1 MADPMR
7 IRAVLNGDK
16 VEVKVLIR
24 HDMET
29 GLRKDP
35 AGEFIPP
42 HFIKTLTAK
51 YEEKLV
57 LDSVMGISVSKDPFL
72 SFKFKGGEKGG
83 KLSVTW
89 IDNLGDTRT
98 DFAVIS

>member
-7 IRAVLNGDK
+7 IRAVLSGDK
-16 VEVKVLIR
+16 VEVKILIR

-29 GLRKDP
+29 GLRKDTE
-35 AGEFIPP
+35 GKLIPP

-51 YEEKLV
+51 YEDRIV
-57 LDSVMGISVSKDPFL
+57 LDTVMGIAVSKDPFL

-83 KLSVTW
+83 KISVTW
-89 IDNLGDTRT
+89 VDNIGDTRT
-98 DFAVIS
+98 DAAIIS

>member
-16 VEVKVLIR
+16 IEVKVLIR

-29 GLRKDP
+29 GLRKDT
-35 AGEFIPP
+35 AGKFIPS
-42 HFIKTLTAK
+42 HFIQTLTAK
-51 YEEKLV
+51 YEDRMV
-57 LDSVMGISVSKDPFL
+57 LDTVMGISVSKDPFL

-89 IDNLGDTRT
+89 VDNIGDTRT
-98 DFAVIS
+98 DTTVVS